1 MGRDFKYC
9 ITEYKKCEFDED
21 SDSDLKDDYHEY
33 KQMYDISR
41 HNNVMSAFIGTY
53 SKNEIFKIIQTLANN
68 LTSDSE
74 EDDITIQY
82 TNKEEDTLEAI
93 CVLAKVAD
101 EMNNKCYV
109 KIRYD

>member
-9 ITEYKKCEFDED
+9 ITGHKKDEFDED
-21 SDSDLKDDYHEY
+21 LDDDNYEY

-41 HNNVMSAFIGTY
+41 HNSVMSAFVGTY

-68 LTSDSE
+68 LTSDNE
-74 EDDITIQY
+74 EDNDIIIQY
-82 TNKEEDTLEAI
+82 VDKEEDTLEAI

-101 EMNNKCYV
+101 EMDNKCYV